1 MKIRLKK
8 LIDAVTREVTYSRL
22 TAVINLRSRG
32 DYDYVKSYS

>member
-1 MKIRLKK
+1 MVRTITNICL
-8 LIDAVTREVTYSRL
+8 AWGRL